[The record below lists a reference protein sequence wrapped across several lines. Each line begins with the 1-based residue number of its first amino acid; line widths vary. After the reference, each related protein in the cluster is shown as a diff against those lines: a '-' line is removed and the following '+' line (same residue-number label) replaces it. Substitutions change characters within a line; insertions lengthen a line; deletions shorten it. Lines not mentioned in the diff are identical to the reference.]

1 MTGLQSL
8 RIQGLKHNQP
18 TLLQLHTIISSS
30 PELEVL
36 ALTFWEWEAA
46 GSAPTVPSLYPI
58 ALNSL
63 KTLIL
68 DSINPVVVEG
78 LSSIIIAPKCNNLK
92 LHRVGGNMV
101 HDQLTASRFVHLLR
115 GPLREASGLFLDY
128 NQPRGEI
135 IFGAKEEEEG
145 SDELGIRAAT
155 SKLAKRRRLYFNVS
169 LGSAVQ
175 KKSRVWNDL
184 MRTAMRNVFQPAL
197 SGLQLPIE
205 FKLRGPPLHP
215 TRVEESQELP
225 YAIFLELPL
234 TISLLLFNILATNS
248 ILDCLASP
256 QHLSNADGDTGSLAR
271 PGPRLEKITILCS
284 KESFKNAGTVIS
296 AAANLKTIKII
307 QLKR

>member
-1 MTGLQSL
+1 
-8 RIQGLKHNQP
+8 
-18 TLLQLHTIISSS
+18 
-30 PELEVL
+30 LEVL
-36 ALTFWEWEAA
+36 ALTSWEWEAA

-78 LSSIIIAPKCNNLK
+78 LSSIIIAPKCHNLK

-101 HDQLTASRFVHLLR
+101 HDQLTASRFVDLLR
-115 GPLREASGLFLDY
+115 GPLRGGSGLFLDY

-155 SKLAKRRRLYFNVS
+155 SKLTKRRRLYFNVS
-169 LGSAVQ
+169 LGTAVQ
-175 KKSRVWNDL
+175 KKSRLWNDL

-215 TRVEESQELP
+215 TRVEESLELP

-256 QHLSNADGDTGSLAR
+256 QHLSKAYGDTGSLAR
-271 PGPRLEKITILCS
+271 PGPHLEKITILCS
-284 KESFKNAGTVIS
+284 KESFKN
-296 AAANLKTIKII
+296 
-307 QLKR
+307 